1 MKQLMNK
8 PFRIVFFVVL
18 VSLLILLITDDS
30 EILGTKRE
38 SPSEEK
44 MMRSIFGNYDSELK
58 LSLVDSSTHTDGIKH
73 SLSIPGAILYHQYF
87 MNADSSECVLLTA
100 SPSYKSSQQYK
111 KDSGDTKGKWL
122 DSEQNLMKQK
132 YDLISSDCHACAVAM
147 GYYVFHNV
155 SGKWHLTKSYPKFD
169 RMGGWGKAPTEIQLR
184 KIGKDRSALFVE
196 TRGGS
201 QGENIRRLSIYGL
214 VDNSMQEV
222 FNVQTYY
229 SNDGAVG
236 KPEKILSQ
244 KELKLLD
251 EYDREMYH
259 RSLDYIEE
267 KSRYELIDRSGDYFD
282 LKLTKQQTNYRGEI
296 SKEITH
302 YVFKAGTYEIQTQS
316 DKNIQEIQ
324 ANFINKH

>member
-30 EILGTKRE
+30 EILGIKRE

-73 SLSIPGAILYHQYF
+73 SLSIPGAILYHQHF
-87 MNADSSECVLLTA
+87 MNADSSECVLITA
-100 SPSYKSSQQYK
+100 SPFYKSIQQYK

-122 DSEQNLMKQK
+122 DSEQNLMRQK
-132 YDLISSDCHACAVAM
+132 YALVKEDCHACGVAM
-147 GYYVFHNV
+147 AYYVFHKECGN
-155 SGKWHLTKSYPKFD
+155 WELHESYPKFD
-169 RMGGWGKAPTEIQLR
+169 RLGAFGRFYGEINLL
-184 KIGKDRSALFVE
+184 KIGKHKSALFVE

-222 FNVQTYY
+222 FNEQTYY

-259 RSLDYIEE
+259 RSLNYIEE
-267 KSRYELIDRSGDYFD
+267 ESQYKLVDRGNQFYDIELKTIIIDYKSDTLETSRR
-282 LKLTKQQTNYRGEI
+282 
-296 SKEITH
+296 
-302 YVFKAGTYEIQTQS
+302 YVFSNGRYHSLLSK
-316 DKNIQEIQ
+316 
-324 ANFINKH
+324 